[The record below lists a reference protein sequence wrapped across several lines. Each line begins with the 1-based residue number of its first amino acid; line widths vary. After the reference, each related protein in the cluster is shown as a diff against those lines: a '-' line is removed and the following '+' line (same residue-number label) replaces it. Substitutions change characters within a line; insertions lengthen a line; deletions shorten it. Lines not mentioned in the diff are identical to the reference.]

1 MTGKQLDEVGLAGK
15 IPGIPGPEFRLA
27 WVMPQAGG
35 LMGSGKWRHPQV
47 RVAATGP
54 LGCKPFLPLDD
65 GEKWTLE
72 CGESVGCSPSPDYRF
87 LSRSLLHLC
96 LLALSLHPSSDSQDF
111 PKALPVPLFRV
122 GSMCMWGV
130 TLPETF
136 AHFER
141 RGWTRKMCSPKEKRC

>member
-54 LGCKPFLPLDD
+54 LGCKPFWPLDD
-65 GEKWTLE
+65 GEKWILE
-72 CGESVGCSPSPDYRF
+72 CGESGGTALVVIIVSSPEASF
-87 LSRSLLHLC
+87 TSVC
-96 LLALSLHPSSDSQDF
+96 LLCPSTPPQTPRIFLRPCLSPFSGW
-111 PKALPVPLFRV
+111 AACV
-122 GSMCMWGV
+122 CGV
-130 TLPETF
+130 
-136 AHFER
+136 
-141 RGWTRKMCSPKEKRC
+141 SPFQRLCKF